1 MNKTQ
6 KISLIIAGIVVIL
19 DILFLRS
26 SRSFYFILGI
36 GAFIGVFP
44 TLLGLIVESKEEKKK
59 EEMFLEFVRDIV
71 ESVNT
76 GLPISKGII
85 NLARKN
91 YGILSEGIKKLANQV
106 EFGIPLKTAFRTF
119 AKDTND
125 KVIARAV
132 ELIIQAEI
140 SGGEISAVLG
150 SVAKNIS
157 ELEELKKERQSRVY
171 NMLVQGY
178 ILFFLFIVIMLFVD
192 LKFIPMISGTISPTT
207 GGEFGFAG
215 VGVSNSTETIKNA
228 FFILLLV
235 QAFFAGLTIGKLAEG
250 KIRSGVKHS
259 LILLVLTYL
268 LVTGARMILA
278 PGI

>member
-6 KISLIIAGIVVIL
+6 KISLIIAVIIIAL
-19 DILFLRS
+19 DVLLLRTS
-26 SRSFYFILGI
+26 KAFYFLLGI
-36 GAFIGVFP
+36 GAFVGVFP
-44 TLLGLIVESKEEKKK
+44 VLLGLVVESKEEKKK
-59 EEMFLEFVRDIV
+59 EEIFLDFVRDIV

-85 NLARKN
+85 NLAKKD
-91 YGILSEGIKKLANQV
+91 YGLLSAGIRKLANQV

-132 ELIIQAEI
+132 ELIIQAEL
-140 SGGEISAVLG
+140 SGGEISAVLE
-150 SVAKNIS
+150 SVARNIS
-157 ELEELKKERQSRVY
+157 EIQELKKERQSRVY

-192 LKFIPMISGTISPTT
+192 LKFIPMISGTISPTA
-207 GGEFGFAG
+207 GGEFGLG
-215 VGVSNSTETIKNA
+215 GIGVSNSTETIKNS

-278 PGI
+278 PAA